1 MFTSRYLT
9 FSLLKKEELMDAGF
23 KVSQQIG
30 EMLIEAGFVTETQLS
45 EALEKAPEE
54 NLRVGEMLVSLGYA
68 TEENVF
74 SALAGQNDYRFFTNE
89 QLLESKESVVRMIPE
104 EFALENTLIAAIQE
118 DNVVWVAMEDPDD
131 IIAIDNLQKIAE
143 DEIVV
148 QVGMAAPQG
157 IRHAID
163 QLYVRIRKQRE
174 TKEVIGDLHFF
185 AESDEG
191 DEGMVDM
198 TDAAKQED
206 APIIKLVNMIIGEAM
221 KERATDIHIEPKEHN
236 VLIRYRIDGVLNAVM
251 EPPITAHNG
260 IVARVKIIS
269 KLNIAEKRL
278 PQDGRFTI
286 RAKDREVDVR
296 VSILPTVN
304 GEKVVMRLLDKG
316 AFGFTLATLG
326 FEDHQYKIFKR
337 NIIKPYGMIIIS
349 GPTGSGKSTTL
360 YSSLREIMSEGDN
373 ITTVEDPVEYHL
385 DGINQVQV
393 KPRIGLTFSS
403 SLRSILRQD
412 PDRLLIGEIR
422 DEETA
427 DIAVKF
433 SLTGHLVFSTVHAND
448 APSTVTRLIDIGVP
462 PFLAGS
468 SLLLVMAQRLVRTIC
483 PHCKEVYTPKETEL
497 EYIGIPESESSNYEW
512 MQGRGCVHCRNTGY
526 HGRTGIFE
534 LLTVTPDIRR
544 LIFENASQDEVRDM
558 AIEQGMETL
567 REHGISK
574 AKRGIITLAE
584 ILRVTT
590 E

>member
-1 MFTSRYLT
+1 
-9 FSLLKKEELMDAGF
+9 MDAGF
-23 KVSQQIG
+23 SVSQQIG
-30 EMLIEAGFVTETQLS
+30 ELLVEAGFVTDTQMS

-54 NLRVGEMLVSLGYA
+54 NLRIGEMLVSLGFA
-68 TEENVF
+68 TEENIY
-74 SALAGQNDYRFFTNE
+74 SALAKQNDYRFFTNE
-89 QLLESKESVVRMIPE
+89 QLLESKEDVVRMIPE
-104 EFALENTLIAAIQE
+104 EFALENTLIAAVRE
-118 DNVVWVAMEDPDD
+118 NGVVWIAMEDPDD

-143 DEIVV
+143 EDVTV

-157 IRHAID
+157 IRYAID

-185 AESDEG
+185 TESDDVE
-191 DEGMVDM
+191 EGMVDM

-221 KERATDIHIEPKEHN
+221 KERATDIHIEPKEDN
-236 VLIRYRIDGVLNAVM
+236 VLVRYRIDGVLNAVM
-251 EPPITAHNG
+251 EPPRTAHNG
-260 IVARVKIIS
+260 IVARIKIIS

-316 AFGFTLATLG
+316 EFGYTLATLG

-468 SLLLVMAQRLVRTIC
+468 SLLLVMAQRLVRTVC
-483 PHCKEVYTPKETEL
+483 PHCRQTYVPKETEF
-497 EYIGIPESESSNYEW
+497 EYLDIPEEEHDKYEW
-512 MQGRGCVHCRNTGY
+512 VQGRGCVHCRNTGY

-558 AIEQGMETL
+558 AIEQGMQTL
-567 REHGISK
+567 REHGIDK
-574 AKRGIITLAE
+574 AKRGITTLAE

>member
-1 MFTSRYLT
+1 M
-9 FSLLKKEELMDAGF
+9 EAGF
-23 KVSQQIG
+23 RVSQQIG
-30 EMLIEAGFVTETQLS
+30 ELLIEAGFVTDAQLT

-54 NLRVGEMLVSLGYA
+54 GLRVGEMLVALGFA

-74 SALAGQNDYRFFTNE
+74 SALAKQGDYRFFNNE
-89 QLLESKESVVRMIPE
+89 ELLESKEEVVRMIPE
-104 EFALENTLIAAIQE
+104 EFALENTLIAVRRE
-118 DNVVWVAMEDPDD
+118 DGTVWVAMEDPDD
-131 IIAIDNLQKIAE
+131 IIAIDNLHKIAPDDVKVE
-143 DEIVV
+143 
-148 QVGMAAPQG
+148 VGMAAPQG

-185 AESDEG
+185 AESEEG

-198 TDAAKQED
+198 TDTAKQED
-206 APIIKLVNMIIGEAM
+206 APIIKLVNMIISEAM
-221 KERATDIHIEPKEHN
+221 KERATDIHIEPKEDN
-236 VLIRYRIDGVLNAVM
+236 VLVRYRIDGVLNAVM
-251 EPPITAHNG
+251 EPPRTAHNG
-260 IVARVKIIS
+260 IVARIKIIS

-316 AFGFTLATLG
+316 TFGFTLATLG

-393 KPRIGLTFSS
+393 KPRIGLTFAS

-448 APSTVTRLIDIGVP
+448 APSTITRLVDIGVP

-468 SLLLVMAQRLVRTIC
+468 SLLLVMAQRLVRTVC
-483 PHCKEVYTPKETEL
+483 PHCKQQYTPKDTEFEYL
-497 EYIGIPESESSNYEW
+497 EISKEDQNSIEW
-512 MQGRGCVHCRNTGY
+512 YQGRGCVHCRNTGY
-526 HGRTGIFE
+526 HGRTGVFE
-534 LLTVTPDIRR
+534 LLQVTPDVRR
-544 LIFENASQDEVRDM
+544 LIFENASQDEIRDM
-558 AIEQGMETL
+558 AIEQGMQTL
-567 REHGISK
+567 REHGIDK
-574 AKRGIITLAE
+574 TKRGLTTLAE

>member
-1 MFTSRYLT
+1 MMADFGAAPKLGQI
-9 FSLLKKEELMDAGF
+9 LLEEGF
-23 KVSQQIG
+23 IN
-30 EMLIEAGFVTETQLS
+30 EDQLS
-45 EALEKAPEE
+45 KSLDEATEK
-54 NLRVGEMLVSLGYA
+54 NLKLGESLVALGFA
-68 TEENVF
+68 VEENVYF
-74 SALAGQNDYRFFTNE
+74 GLSKQMGYRYFTNE
-89 QLLESKESVVRMIPE
+89 QLLESREDVVRTVPE
-104 EFALENTLIAAIQE
+104 EFAKENTLLAVRRE
-118 DNVVWVAMEDPDD
+118 DNTLWVAMSDPDD
-131 IIAIDNLQKIAE
+131 IIAIDNLNKIAGE
-143 DEIVV
+143 GIEL
-148 QVGMAAPQG
+148 QVAMAAPQG
-157 IRHAID
+157 IRRAIE
-163 QLYVRIRKQRE
+163 QLYVRIRKQKE

-185 AESDEG
+185 AESEEG

-198 TDAAKQED
+198 TKAKADED
-206 APIIKLVNMIIGEAM
+206 APIIKLVNMIIGEGM
-221 KERATDIHIEPKEHN
+221 KERATDIHIEPKENN
-236 VLIRYRIDGVLNAVM
+236 VEVRYRVDGVLTSVM
-251 EPPITAHNG
+251 EPPKNAHSG
-260 IVARVKIIS
+260 IVARIKIIA

-286 RAKDREVDVR
+286 RSKEREVDVR

-316 AFGFTLATLG
+316 SFGFSLSTLG
-326 FEDHQYKIFKR
+326 FEDHHFKIFKR
-337 NIIKPYGMIIIS
+337 NIIKPYGMIIVS

-360 YSSLREIMSEGDN
+360 YASLQEIMSTEDN

-393 KPRIGLTFSS
+393 KPKIGLTFAA

-483 PHCKEVYTPKETEL
+483 THCKEEYTPKDWEL
-497 EYIGIPESESSNYEW
+497 EYVDIDPEEGKKKTWYK
-512 MQGRGCVHCRNTGY
+512 GRGCVHCRDTGY
-526 HGRTGIFE
+526 YGRTGIFE
-534 LLTVTPDIRR
+534 ILQVSPEIRR
-544 LIFENASQDEVRDM
+544 LIFENASQDEIRDT

-567 REHGISK
+567 RLHGISK
-574 AKRGIITLAE
+574 AERGITTLAE
-584 ILRVTT
+584 VLRVTT